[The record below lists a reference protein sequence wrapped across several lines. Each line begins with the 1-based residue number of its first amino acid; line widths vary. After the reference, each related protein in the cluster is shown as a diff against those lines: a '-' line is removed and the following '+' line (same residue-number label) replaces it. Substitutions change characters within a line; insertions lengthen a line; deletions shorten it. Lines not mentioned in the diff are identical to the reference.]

1 MEIERTF
8 SSDDWKQFAREIKFS
23 RPSEFFYYAEDPTTG
38 LADAAKRNTDSK
50 TRLRAERPHFGVQAR
65 RNHVGPGFYIS
76 KWTHDIMFTRGKTL
90 SNLGAKVCEKSKDPS
105 QGPKALRAVE
115 KLSKAILFRCKD
127 CGDCSLPDIAYLCP
141 ESQCAKNQRNG
152 PCGGTREGRCEVTG
166 YGDCIWLRAYERLK
180 HDGEEET
187 MLQHV
192 PVIQNQGL
200 RGTSSWA
207 NNWLGRDHSAKR
219 AGEISVNQKNG

>member
-8 SSDDWKQFAREIKFS
+8 PPDDWKQFAREIKFS
-23 RPSEFFYYAEDPTTG
+23 RPTEYFYYAEDPVTG
-38 LADAAKRNTDSK
+38 LADAAKRNTDS
-50 TRLRAERPHFGVQAR
+50 RASRI
-65 RNHVGPGFYIS
+65 HVSPAFRIS
-76 KWTHDIMFTRGKTL
+76 KWTHDIMFTRGKAL

-152 PCGGTREGRCEVTG
+152 PCGGTREGHCEVAG
-166 YGDCIWLRAYERLK
+166 FGECIWLRAYERLK

-187 MLQHV
+187 LLQHV
-192 PVIQNQGL
+192 PVTQNQGL

-207 NNWLGRDHSAKR
+207 NNWLGRDHSAKKVDK
-219 AGEISVNQKNG
+219 ISVSERDGKNPRLIHRVRT